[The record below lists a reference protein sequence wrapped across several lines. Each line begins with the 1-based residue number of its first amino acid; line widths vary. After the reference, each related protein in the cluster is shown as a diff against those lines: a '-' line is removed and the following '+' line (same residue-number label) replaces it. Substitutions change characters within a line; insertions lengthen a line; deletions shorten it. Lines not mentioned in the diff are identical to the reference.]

1 MEARS
6 VLEIYEAILD
16 RQKAERQAP
25 PETPAAQ
32 PSSEE
37 PGGATTVSE
46 EVFDERDPLEVEAE
60 SWLGDNPGH
69 RAGALIRQL
78 RESAKRAEKR
88 GYQKALDDQAE
99 GRRLESAWR
108 KAEIPLRLRPLFDGV
123 DPGDEKAIQAKIAE
137 LRADGVVWGSAVP
150 PPPPPQVDPNLL
162 AQQAMMAAAAGG
174 GTPGSEGDLAY
185 RMQKMEAN
193 PGAYSDEQHA
203 AVVAEYNRAV
213 QAAAPTGTSGALG

>member
-1 MEARS
+1 
-6 VLEIYEAILD
+6 
-16 RQKAERQAP
+16 
-25 PETPAAQ
+25 
-32 PSSEE
+32 
-37 PGGATTVSE
+37 VSE

-123 DPGDEKAIQAKIAE
+123 DPGDVKAIEAKVAE

-150 PPPPPQVDPNLL
+150 PPPPPRVDPNLL

-174 GTPGSEGDLAY
+174 THPDDAGDLAA
-185 RMQKMEAN
+185 RMKAMEAN
-193 PGAYSDEQHA
+193 PGAYTDQQHDEI
-203 AVVAEYNRAV
+203 VREYNQAV
-213 QAAAPTGTSGALG
+213 TAKGRTMGAGAGG